1 MSYSQHE
8 SSFRDNDSVILKKN
22 NEIIRVIYDSYK
34 QHYEAFEG
42 SGFMDEL
49 INNHKLISHKDINNQ
64 KNTFENSDK
73 IYRII
78 KPKFIPFISYP
89 YEWCFSQ
96 YKQAAL
102 LTLSIQL
109 SALQKGL
116 TLKDASAFNVQFL
129 DGKPIFID
137 TTSIEIYEEGKPWVA
152 YKQFCQHF
160 LAPLLLY
167 KYGNPDLVK
176 LFWSNIDGLPLDE
189 ISKVLPFKTRFNFFV
204 WTHIHYHAKLELKY
218 NSSNSIKSKKIHL
231 SKSRLEAFIQFLQ
244 SGIENLEL
252 PKSKTEWSDY
262 YDTFSYSKDM
272 FEQKKILVK
281 NYLSICGSNTVLD
294 IGCND
299 GEFSLIASQYA
310 KQVVSVDF
318 DYLVIENLFNIVQNK
333 KITNITPL
341 ILDISN
347 PSPAIGWANTE
358 RLSFYNRT
366 KYDTIL
372 ALAVIH
378 HLAIGNNVPI
388 QKIAELFASLCKNL
402 IIEFVPKSDQQ
413 TQKLL
418 VTKKDV
424 FNHYTLEE
432 FQIQFRKY
440 FTINAFEQ
448 LEGSERILFFMN
460 KHETIS

>member
-1 MSYSQHE
+1 MFYAQHE

-22 NEIIRVIYDSYK
+22 NEIIRVIYNSYK
-34 QHYEAFEG
+34 QHYDAFEG

-49 INNHKLISHKDINNQ
+49 INNHKLISHTDISSE
-64 KNTFENSDK
+64 KNTFENSNK
-73 IYRII
+73 IYKII
-78 KPKFIPFISYP
+78 KPKYIPFISYP

-96 YKQAAL
+96 FKQAAL

-109 SALQKGL
+109 NALQKGL
-116 TLKDASAFNVQFL
+116 TLKDASAYNVQFL
-129 DGKPIFID
+129 NGKPIFID

-167 KYGNPDLVK
+167 KYGNPVLVK
-176 LFWSNIDGLPLDE
+176 LLWSNIDGLPLDT

-218 NSSNSIKSKKIHL
+218 NSSKSIKSKKMHL
-231 SKSRLEAFIQFLQ
+231 SKSRLEAFIQFLK
-244 SGIENLEL
+244 SGIENIEL

-272 FEQKKILVK
+272 FEQKKELVQK
-281 NYLSICGSNTVLD
+281 YLSICDSNTILD

-299 GEFSLIASQYA
+299 GAFSLIAAQYA

-318 DYLVIENLFNIVQNK
+318 DYLVIENLFNITKNK
-333 KITNITPL
+333 NITNITPL

-358 RLSFYNRT
+358 RLSFFNRT
-366 KYDTIL
+366 NYDTIL
-372 ALAVIH
+372 ALAIIH

-388 QKIAELFASLCKNL
+388 SNIAKMFASISKFL
-402 IIEFVPKSDQQ
+402 IIEFVPKTDPQ

-418 VTKKDV
+418 VTKKDI

-432 FQIQFRKY
+432 FKMQFQKY

-448 LEGSERILFFMN
+448 LKGSDRILFFMTKN
-460 KHETIS
+460 ESIS